1 MSTNPA
7 HIRNSSI
14 HPSKKFSPGLPSRP
28 GRVSEPACWF
38 SLRRVYR
45 RAHAR
50 RVVSGLPRC
59 RRHHRRDLR
68 MHMVLHEHKASPQS
82 QPRTWRTGF
91 SPELLSTPFPF
102 PVLSRFKLHVLTARI
117 DHPPRLLP
125 LLTITSHA
133 QGNTGSSRPW
143 TLFAARAQVPR
154 ALTRAP
160 RAPSNPALCRWT
172 HRIVILTAHS
182 TARYPRA
189 KSPFTQR
196 TVQ

>member
-1 MSTNPA
+1 MLVLTA
-7 HIRNSSI
+7 SS
-14 HPSKKFSPGLPSRP
+14 H
-28 GRVSEPACWF
+28 
-38 SLRRVYR
+38 R

-50 RVVSGLPRC
+50 RVVSGLPRW

-82 QPRTWRTGF
+82 QPRTRRTGF

-102 PVLSRFKLHVLTARI
+102 PVLSRFKLTVNLLTRTDRPSSASVAA
-117 DHPPRLLP
+117 P
-125 LLTITSHA
+125 LTITSHA

-143 TLFAARAQVPR
+143 TLSAARAQVPR

-182 TARYPRA
+182 TARYPRV
-189 KSPFTQR
+189 KSHFTQR
-196 TVQ
+196 TVL